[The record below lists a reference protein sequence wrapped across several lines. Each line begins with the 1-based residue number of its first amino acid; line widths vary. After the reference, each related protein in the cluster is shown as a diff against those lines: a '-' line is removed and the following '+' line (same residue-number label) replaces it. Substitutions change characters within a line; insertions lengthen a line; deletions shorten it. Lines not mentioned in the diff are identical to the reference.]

1 VDPRPSA
8 LPFCRRSYMAHNP
21 TIGANTLVSCQ
32 QVDSNCRTRRTLEV
46 LLRLFV
52 GTSLAIAATI
62 GLASCS
68 ASAEQARRATLEAE
82 QAELK
87 AEQAEVAAS
96 QARAAAQQA
105 ELAADR
111 AQKAVDDASR
121 EINRVAEHL
130 DRMGYSSAGSD

>member
-1 VDPRPSA
+1 
-8 LPFCRRSYMAHNP
+8 MARNP
-21 TIGANTLVSCQ
+21 TTGANTLVSRQ
-32 QVDSNCRTRRTLEV
+32 QVDSNCRTRRKPEV

-62 GLASCS
+62 GLVGCS
-68 ASAEQARRATLEAE
+68 GSAEQARRATLEAE

-87 AEQAEVAAS
+87 AEQAEAAAN

-130 DRMGYSSAGSD
+130 DRMGYGAAGSD

>member
-1 VDPRPSA
+1 
-8 LPFCRRSYMAHNP
+8 
-21 TIGANTLVSCQ
+21 VSCQ
-32 QVDSNCRTRRTLEV
+32 QVDSNCRTRRKPEV
-46 LLRLFV
+46 LLQLFV
-52 GTSLAIAATI
+52 GTTLAIAATI

-68 ASAEQARRATLEAE
+68 GSAEQARRATLEAE

-87 AEQAEVAAS
+87 AEQAEAAAN

-130 DRMGYSSAGSD
+130 DRMGYSAAGSD